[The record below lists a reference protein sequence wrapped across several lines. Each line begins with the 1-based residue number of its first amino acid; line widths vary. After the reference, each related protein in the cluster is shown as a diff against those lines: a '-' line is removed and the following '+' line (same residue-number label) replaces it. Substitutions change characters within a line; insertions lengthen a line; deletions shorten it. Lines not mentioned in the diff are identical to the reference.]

1 MCVRGCAPFFS
12 PSLPPLCRELETV
25 QLTQQIDIMTHTIHR
40 ERERAAELELRARLF
55 NFGKYKSD
63 DKVGKKVADLR
74 SV

>member
-1 MCVRGCAPFFS
+1 M
-12 PSLPPLCRELETV
+12 ETN